1 MDGRCQ
7 HAVGSWARQQFGVD
21 YPDTIT
27 IAGADGV
34 LNNNEVEWERALG
47 MGKISVEKHGASK
60 AVLVGHSGC
69 AGFVASPEEHQE
81 AIRNAVA
88 KLASTN
94 LYDTVVGLFHDVD
107 TDELTEVCRAHG
119 TPVAVPSPVHA

>member
-7 HAVGSWARQQFGVD
+7 ETVGAWARRNFGVD
-21 YPDTIT
+21 YPDTLT

-34 LNNNEVEWERALG
+34 LLSDQAEWDRALV
-47 MGKISVEKHGASK
+47 MAKISVEKHGATQ
-60 AVLVGHSGC
+60 AALVGHSGC

-81 AIRNAVA
+81 AIRSAVA

-94 LYDTVVGLFHDVD
+94 LYDTVVGLYHDVD
-107 TDELTEVCRAHG
+107 SDELTEVCRARG
-119 TPVAVPSPVHA
+119 SGVKVASTVIA